1 MSSTG
6 VCYVDQLGGFGSG
19 PYKVLHDRY
28 RNSMYKSF
36 THADLKDYILREED
50 NPYLDTYQELLL
62 PHVERESDVTIT
74 PKGSLVAIENARYRL
89 ADQHVEYVLNR
100 DARAAR
106 QLPPPHGVLRDKI
119 LERSLSL
126 EEFQQQIAA
135 QKPELGKLLDRV
147 QKLGALRYLLHPV
160 GFVIA
165 RHEIGVR
172 VPALAVAIDEA
183 LDNDG
188 SSEPGGQS

>member
-74 PKGSLVAIENARYRL
+74 PKGSLVNTWST
-89 ADQHVEYVLNR
+89 
-100 DARAAR
+100 
-106 QLPPPHGVLRDKI
+106 
-119 LERSLSL
+119 SL
-126 EEFQQQIAA
+126 IAT
-135 QKPELGKLLDRV
+135 
-147 QKLGALRYLLHPV
+147 
-160 GFVIA
+160 
-165 RHEIGVR
+165 
-172 VPALAVAIDEA
+172 PAPQGNCHRRTE
-183 LDNDG
+183 
-188 SSEPGGQS
+188 SSATRFWSAH